1 LKKRKSYKYGIKRN
15 KILISNDDINSEYKS
30 NDIDYDLDSESKSV
44 QITRIKP
51 QSSSNLIKSKN
62 VIPFDEKKSTN
73 ESATTIEQNYF
84 KSSKSINNNID
95 NESIDLMSNISMDT
109 MKTNNNLFQPRTIL
123 NSGKLKLE
131 PIKLKSQLENNLIL
145 ENINVMSSLIE
156 KEIDNFSIE
165 ISQRK
170 KKKKVRTRRY
180 DVKADNNNTLRKTE
194 LESYRPLSAKRRIA
208 NKRPISGPGEVYK
221 NEVYKNE
228 DDEDNS
234 LSESVEIGKFPMWHI
249 D

>member
-1 LKKRKSYKYGIKRN
+1 
-15 KILISNDDINSEYKS
+15 
-30 NDIDYDLDSESKSV
+30 
-44 QITRIKP
+44 
-51 QSSSNLIKSKN
+51 
-62 VIPFDEKKSTN
+62 
-73 ESATTIEQNYF
+73 
-84 KSSKSINNNID
+84 
-95 NESIDLMSNISMDT
+95 
-109 MKTNNNLFQPRTIL
+109 
-123 NSGKLKLE
+123 
-131 PIKLKSQLENNLIL
+131 
-145 ENINVMSSLIE
+145 MSSIIE

-165 ISQRK
+165 VSQRK

-180 DVKADNNNTLRKTE
+180 DVKADNNINTLRKTE

-234 LSESVEIGKFPMWHI
+234 LSESVEIGKFPMCPI